1 MGLRKW
7 VGEKWVD
14 IANKKADGSY
24 PKCGRSGGEKR
35 KNYPK
40 CVPLAKARSMS
51 RGQKASAVRRKQAE
65 KIKLDVI
72 NWSKTVLE
80 PMNKHIG
87 FPACPFAAKW
97 RKDNKVRIEVRMD
110 KSKYEKQLTD
120 VIKSW
125 NKKQHDII
133 IYCDPFFE
141 QYTPEQFQ
149 DKIDFYNKTYNRRDV
164 YFMGFHPETPADPD
178 SEAFL
183 CDPTEEPVE
192 HSGLEYSMM
201 LIQKFKQLYEASCK
215 LHKIGYYEKWPKE
228 YYEEVVAERQRT
240 YEQLNKKR

>member
-1 MGLRKW
+1 LSRK
-7 VGEKWVD
+7 
-14 IANKKADGSY
+14 
-24 PKCGRSGGEKR
+24 
-35 KNYPK
+35 
-40 CVPLAKARSMS
+40 
-51 RGQKASAVRRKQAE
+51 KQAE
-65 KIKLDVI
+65 KIKLDVV

-97 RKDNKVRIEVRMD
+97 RKDKKVRIEVRMD
-110 KSKYEKQLTD
+110 KSKYEKHLTS

-125 NKKQHDII
+125 NKKEHDII

-141 QYTPEQFQ
+141 QYNPEQFQ
-149 DKIDFYNKTYNRRDV
+149 EKIDFYNKTYNRRDV

-192 HSGLEYSMM
+192 HGDLEYSMM
-201 LIQKFKQLYEASCK
+201 LIQKFKQLYDASCK
-215 LHKIGYYEKWPKE
+215 LHKIGYYKKWPKE
-228 YYEEVVAERQRT
+228 YYDEVVAERQNT
-240 YEQLNKKR
+240 YEKLFKKGVKS

>member
-1 MGLRKW
+1 
-7 VGEKWVD
+7 
-14 IANKKADGSY
+14 
-24 PKCGRSGGEKR
+24 
-35 KNYPK
+35 
-40 CVPLAKARSMS
+40 MS
-51 RGQKASAVRRKQAE
+51 RKKQAE

-72 NWSKTVLE
+72 NWSKTTLE
-80 PMNKHIG
+80 PINKHIG

-133 IYCDPFFE
+133 IYCDPFFA

-164 YFMGFHPETPADPD
+164 YFMGFHPETPASPD

-192 HSGLEYSMM
+192 HSDLEYSMM
-201 LIQKFKQLYEASCK
+201 LVQKFKQLYEASCK
-215 LHKIGYYEKWPKE
+215 LHKIGY
-228 YYEEVVAERQRT
+228 
-240 YEQLNKKR
+240 

>member
-1 MGLRKW
+1 MSR
-7 VGEKWVD
+7 
-14 IANKKADGSY
+14 
-24 PKCGRSGGEKR
+24 KR
-35 KNYPK
+35 K
-40 CVPLAKARSMS
+40 
-51 RGQKASAVRRKQAE
+51 AE
-65 KIKLDVI
+65 EIKKDVI

-97 RKDNKVRIEVRMD
+97 RKDKKLRIEVRMD
-110 KSKYEKQLTD
+110 KSKYEKQLTS

-125 NKKQHDII
+125 NKKEHDII

-141 QYTPEQFQ
+141 QYSPEQFQ
-149 DKIDFYNKTYNRRDV
+149 EKIDFYNKTYNRKDV
-164 YFMGFHPETPADPD
+164 YFMGFHPKTPADPD

-192 HSGLEYSMM
+192 HSELEYSMM

-228 YYEEVVAERQRT
+228 YYNEVVAERQST
-240 YEQLNKKR
+240 YEKLFKKGVKS